1 MKPAL
6 VTADVFACTNPPGQF
21 SAESVVCLKTIN
33 PGFSL
38 AHVSVKFILIT
49 ASHLSPPLIH
59 SSCAEVQKRL
69 TLSADS
75 LCIGIL
81 VLCLEHS
88 ERSPTH
94 GLWFEVHVILLEENS
109 EKGEERTSGP
119 HPV

>member
-1 MKPAL
+1 M
-6 VTADVFACTNPPGQF
+6 
-21 SAESVVCLKTIN
+21 
-33 PGFSL
+33 

-49 ASHLSPPLIH
+49 ASHLSPLLIH
-59 SSCAEVQKRL
+59 SSCAEVQKCL

-75 LCIGIL
+75 LRIGIL

-94 GLWFEVHVILLEENS
+94 VLWFAVHVISLGENS
-109 EKGEERTSGP
+109 EKGEERTLGP